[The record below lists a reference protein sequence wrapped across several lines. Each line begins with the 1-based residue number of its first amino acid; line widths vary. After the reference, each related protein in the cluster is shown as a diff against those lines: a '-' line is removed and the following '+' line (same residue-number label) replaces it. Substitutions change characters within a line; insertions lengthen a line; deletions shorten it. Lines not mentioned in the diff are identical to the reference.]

1 MFVYTN
7 HKLSKNY
14 PLTTLLID
22 SYYNRKKLESQ
33 ADKALTIL
41 SKLGIIEIAFI
52 TLTKENI

>member
-1 MFVYTN
+1 MFVSTN

>member
-1 MFVYTN
+1 MFVHTN